1 MRQKEDRFTF
11 GEHSLHRA
19 LERMLGKMEPYTQ
32 DDYDNIKILILKAMN
47 WNMFSCTWELRDYG
61 LEFIIRNDK
70 VVTIAPLED
79 KNKDVTKI
87 QRVTKFHKEH
97 MKKFMRLGRSR
108 SSYKKNQ

>member
-1 MRQKEDRFTF
+1 
-11 GEHSLHRA
+11 
-19 LERMLGKMEPYTQ
+19 MEPYTQ

-87 QRVTKFHKEH
+87 QPITKYHKANL
-97 MKKFMRLGRSR
+97 KRYMRLGRS
-108 SSYKKNQ
+108 SGSYKKNQ